1 MNVIHRKLR
10 HGREVASQRAIAA
23 TTGIP
28 TPSLLPIVHQCP
40 VGVGLNTQTVTAM
53 FMKNIAV
60 IGVPFTLEAWSEGGL
75 LQDQLNTTIFR
86 FAHIVGIG

>member
-1 MNVIHRKLR
+1 MA
-10 HGREVASQRAIAA
+10 EAASQQAIAA

-28 TPSLLPIVHQCP
+28 TPSLLPIVHKCP
-40 VGVGLNTQTVTAM
+40 VGVGLTAQTLTAI

-60 IGVPFTLEAWSEGGL
+60 IGVLFTLAAWSEGGL